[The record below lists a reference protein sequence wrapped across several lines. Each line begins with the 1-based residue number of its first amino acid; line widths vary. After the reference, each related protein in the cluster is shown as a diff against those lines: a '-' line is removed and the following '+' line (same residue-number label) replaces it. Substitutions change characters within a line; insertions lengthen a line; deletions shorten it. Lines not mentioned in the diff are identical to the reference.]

1 MRFPSLKER
10 VFSILLDAGFFIS
23 IPVGFTFMLGAPQL
37 AVVFG
42 YGAMFYSLVNTGTTP
57 GKNIMGLKLVNE
69 FNKRLTTRECVGR
82 MFGYMFSLIFGI
94 GFIFTLLNKDHIS
107 MHDFFT
113 KTYVVKK

>member
-10 VFSILLDAGFFIS
+10 LFSVILDAGFFIT
-23 IPVGFTFMLGAPQL
+23 IPIGFTFIFGVPQL
-37 AVVFG
+37 AVIVG
-42 YGAMFYSLVNTGTTP
+42 YGAMFYSLVKTGTTP

-69 FNKRLTTRECVGR
+69 FNQRLTTKECIGR

-94 GFIFTLLNKDHIS
+94 GFIFLFLNKKHIT